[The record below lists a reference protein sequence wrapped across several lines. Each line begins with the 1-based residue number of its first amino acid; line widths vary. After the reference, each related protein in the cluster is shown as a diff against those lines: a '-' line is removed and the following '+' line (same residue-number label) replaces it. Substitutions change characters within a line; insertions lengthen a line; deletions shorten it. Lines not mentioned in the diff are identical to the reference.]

1 MEDNEFPSEN
11 EEVKKGAEN
20 KTRLTLLTRT
30 SVIIANKMA
39 MTKKINHFNDTL
51 AAIPIV
57 IEAKYT
63 LSSNG
68 DLTGFR
74 NRTIDRAPTIPKE
87 SAIFPEIIL
96 VITYVMIGRIRS
108 VVVCAFV

>member
-11 EEVKKGAEN
+11 EAVKKGVEN
-20 KTRLTLLTRT
+20 KTRLAFPIRT
-30 SVIIANKMA
+30 SVIIANEMA
-39 MTKKINHFNDTL
+39 KTKKINQLNDTL

-74 NRTIDRAPTIPKE
+74 NRTIDSAPTIPKE

-96 VITYVMIGRIRS
+96 VITYVIIGRIMS